1 MRTISSYV
9 FPALIVVLTAFLDDT
24 NKPSALVYAVGNHL
38 HIKCASDSGNNQSHI
53 QQGINFIA
61 KIEDDSAFTDFWA
74 LFARAVRQHN
84 TQLVTNLTRFPL
96 MGARACY
103 LPHNRIQDPKQD
115 TVGITRNV
123 FDSLYSEIFDPH
135 VSMRMSAGRSE
146 NDPILIWQGTG
157 AVGRLIVKD
166 SDNGSP
172 IYGYH
177 IEYVENNREGGRYFL
192 FARFDGH
199 YRLAAILCDGMLQ

>member
-1 MRTISSYV
+1 MSTISLYIW
-9 FPALIVVLTAFLDDT
+9 PIVIVSWVACGSSE
-24 NKPSALVYAVGNHL
+24 NKPPNSGPSAGDRLDSRS
-38 HIKCASDSGNNQSHI
+38 ASASGNAPSHSRA
-53 QQGINFIA
+53 GNDSVDGTA
-61 KIEDDSAFTDFWA
+61 EDSTFADFWT
-74 LFARAVRQHN
+74 LFVRAVRQHN
-84 TQLVTNLTRFPL
+84 TQLVSNLTRFPL

-103 LPHNRIQDPKQD
+103 LPHDRIQDPEQD

-123 FDSLYSEIFDPH
+123 FGSLYSEIFDPH
-135 VSMRMSAGRSE
+135 VSRRISAGRSE

-157 AVGRLIVKD
+157 TVGRLIAKN
-166 SDNGSP
+166 SDYASP

>member
-1 MRTISSYV
+1 MSTLSLYIW
-9 FPALIVVLTAFLDDT
+9 PIVIVSWVACGSGK
-24 NKPSALVYAVGNHL
+24 NKPP
-38 HIKCASDSGNNQSHI
+38 DSGPSAGDRLDSRSASTSGNAQSHSRP
-53 QQGINFIA
+53 GNDSVDGTA
-61 KIEDDSAFTDFWA
+61 EDSAFTDFWT
-74 LFARAVRQHN
+74 LFARAVRQRN

-103 LPHNRIQDPKQD
+103 MPHNRIQEPKQD

-123 FDSLYSEIFDPH
+123 FDSLYNEIFDPH
-135 VSMRMSAGRSE
+135 VLRRISAGRSE
-146 NDPILIWQGTG
+146 NDPNLIWRGTG
-157 AVGRLIVKD
+157 AVGRLIAKN
-166 SDNGSP
+166 SDRGSP

-177 IEYVENNREGGRYFL
+177 IEYVENRREGGRYFL